1 MGRRKTKRGWKRGGE
16 VWSMTMKLRL
26 TERSE
31 QAEEEGPNDKQLD
44 SLKGGVGNVARPL
57 WWSSSEV

>member
-1 MGRRKTKRGWKRGGE
+1 
-16 VWSMTMKLRL
+16 MTMKLRL

-44 SLKGGVGNVARPL
+44 SLKGGVGDVARPL
-57 WWSSSEV
+57 RWSSSEV